1 MNQNQLRNAILALGV
16 VGSVYLY
23 TKVSGSTSSKSA
35 THPAFVYPA
44 GSMMDDQTE
53 DNLVMAILKHRGYN
67 KELKKK
73 DGSMQW
79 VQMLEEDYRL
89 LLADFDAAIEYY
101 RDPTGKKRPG
111 QNLEKI
117 RDNFVKYRHIIVA
130 KPEGVGMGP
139 ISGFSGV
146 Y

>member
-1 MNQNQLRNAILALGV
+1 MKQNKLSNAILILGV

-35 THPAFVYPA
+35 THPAFIYPK
-44 GSMMDDQTE
+44 GGIMDDQTE
-53 DNLVMAILKHRGYN
+53 DNLVAAILKHRGYN

-73 DGSMQW
+73 DGSK
-79 VQMLEEDYRL
+79 MLEEDYRL

-101 RDPTGKKRPG
+101 HDSTGKKRP
-111 QNLEKI
+111 QKNLEKI
-117 RDNFVKYRHIIVA
+117 RDNFIKYKDQIVA